1 MARFF
6 KVFFSTLFI
15 SALLIIGGFY
25 LYLRIFNPLDNLG
38 YESNNPDFN
47 DDNDDIEN
55 NPNATPLEKAIKS
68 SKRINVL
75 VVGLEHTRTDTIM
88 VASYDRKNKVGDIIS
103 IPRDTLYERAGYT
116 SGGLK
121 INAVYQ
127 SEDIDG
133 LIDAVETLL
142 GIPIHKYVTV
152 DYEAVVAGV
161 NALGGVEIDIPFPMR
176 YSDPY
181 DSPPLYINIPAG
193 RQLLDGENALKFLR
207 YRKGYSEG
215 DIGRIK
221 AQQEFVKET
230 VKKLLSFKLPT
241 FIKEVYPY
249 VGTNFSITELIAL
262 ASDAVGFS
270 MDNLSTH
277 ILPGVGKYINDLSF
291 VIPNHEETLQL
302 VYKMYGLIDETS
314 RTETETTE

>member
-6 KVFFSTLFI
+6 KVFFLTLFL
-15 SALLIIGGFY
+15 SLFLIISGFY
-25 LYLRIFNPLDNLG
+25 LYLKIFNPLDNLA

-47 DDNDDIEN
+47 DNNDIEN
-55 NPNATPLEKAIKS
+55 DPNATPLEKAIRN

-75 VVGLEHTRTDTIM
+75 VVGLEHVRTDTIM

-103 IPRDTLYERAGYT
+103 IPRDTLYEREGYT

-133 LIDAVETLL
+133 LIDAVESLL
-142 GIPIHKYVTV
+142 NIPIHKYVTV

-161 NALGGVEIDIPFPMR
+161 DALGGVEIDIPFPMK

-181 DSPPLYINIPAG
+181 DDPPLYINIPEG

-249 VGTNFSITELIAL
+249 VDTNFSITELIAL
-262 ASDAVGFS
+262 ASDSVGFS
-270 MDNLSTH
+270 MDNLNTH
-277 ILPGVGKYINDLSF
+277 ILPGVGKYIGDLSF
-291 VIPNHEETLQL
+291 VIPNHEEILNL
-302 VYKMYGLIDETS
+302 VYKMYGLLDDTI
-314 RTETETTE
+314 ETEATE